1 MSIDVDPMDEADDD
15 RHDPIYLKYC
25 FDGARTLAELAAS
38 LRALAETPRRAR
50 AASGWRLDSPVDGG
64 WAHLARDLRRFES

>member
-25 FDGARTLAELAAS
+25 FDGARTLAALAAS
-38 LRALAETPRRAR
+38 LRTVAEALDAR

-64 WAHLARDLRRFES
+64 WAHLVRD